1 MSERDNSERSGVRG
15 VVVGHG
21 DMPRGLVDA
30 VTRIAGE
37 AANGLTAV
45 SNEGKGPDL
54 LRSEVD
60 AAAGPGP
67 AIVFVDLQSGSCGL
81 AAAYACRGCMGRR
94 AVICGV
100 NLPMLLD
107 FVFHRDLALDA
118 LVDRL
123 VDAGRAAIR
132 ATPAAS

>member
-1 MSERDNSERSGVRG
+1 MSEQEATDPKVRG

-30 VTRIAGE
+30 VKRIAGD
-37 AANGLTAV
+37 AATGLAAV
-45 SNEGKGPDL
+45 SNEGKGPDV

-67 AIVFVDLQSGSCGL
+67 AIVFVDIQSGSCGL
-81 AAAYACRGCMGRR
+81 AASYACRGCVGRV
-94 AVICGV
+94 VISGV

-107 FVFHRDLALDA
+107 FVFHRELPLEA
-118 LVDRL
+118 LVAKL
-123 VDAGRAAIR
+123 VDGGRAAIR
-132 ATPAAS
+132 AAPATG

>member
-1 MSERDNSERSGVRG
+1 MSEQDTSAAKVRG

-30 VTRIAGE
+30 VRRIAGDV
-37 AANGLTAV
+37 ASGLAAV
-45 SNEGKGPDL
+45 SNEGKGPDV

-67 AIVFVDLQSGSCGL
+67 VIVFVDIHSGSCGL
-81 AAAYACRGCMGRR
+81 AAAYACRGCDGRR
-94 AVICGV
+94 AVISGV

-107 FVFHRDLALDA
+107 FVFHRELELEALVA
-118 LVDRL
+118 RLVDR
-123 VDAGRAAIR
+123 GRAAIR
-132 ATPAAS
+132 AAPASS

>member
-1 MSERDNSERSGVRG
+1 MSESREIRG

-30 VTRIAGE
+30 VRRIAGD
-37 AANGLTAV
+37 AASVLVAV
-45 SNEGKGPDL
+45 SNEGKGPEV

-60 AAAGPGP
+60 VAAGPGP

-81 AAAYACRGCMGRR
+81 AAAYACRGLVGR
-94 AVICGV
+94 AVISGV

-107 FVFHRDLALDA
+107 FVFHRELELDA
-118 LVDRL
+118 LVTRL

-132 ATPAAS
+132 SATAAS

>member
-1 MSERDNSERSGVRG
+1 VSEQREVRG
-15 VVVGHG
+15 IVVGHG

-30 VTRIAGE
+30 VRRIAGD
-37 AANGLTAV
+37 AAGGLVAV
-45 SNEGKGPDL
+45 SNEGKGPDV

-67 AIVFVDLQSGSCGL
+67 AIVFVDLQTGSCGL
-81 AAAYACRGCMGRR
+81 AAAYACRGCIGRR
-94 AVICGV
+94 SVISGV

-107 FVFHRDLALDA
+107 FVFHRELALDA
-118 LVDRL
+118 LAARL

-132 ATPAAS
+132 SAPAAS

>member
-1 MSERDNSERSGVRG
+1 MSVQESTDRKVRG

-30 VTRIAGE
+30 VRRIAGE
-37 AANGLTAV
+37 AAIGLAAV
-45 SNEGKGPDL
+45 SNEGKGPDV

-81 AAAYACRGCMGRR
+81 AAAYACRGCVGR
-94 AVICGV
+94 AVISGV

-107 FVFHRDLALDA
+107 FVFHRELSMDV
-118 LVDRL
+118 LVARL
-123 VDAGRAAIR
+123 VEGGRAAIR
-132 ATPAAS
+132 AAPAS